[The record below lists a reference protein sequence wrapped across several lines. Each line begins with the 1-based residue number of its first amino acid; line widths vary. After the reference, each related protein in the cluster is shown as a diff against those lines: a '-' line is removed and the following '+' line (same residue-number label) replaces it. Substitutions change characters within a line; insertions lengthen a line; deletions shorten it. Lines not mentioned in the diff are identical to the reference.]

1 MDRLFVEKKPEFNSA
16 AGSLLNDLRTSL
28 QLDGLES
35 LRIVQRYDLEGLD
48 PDQLEAASRLILS
61 EPQVDTTSREL
72 LLADDEQWFAVE
84 YLPGQFDQRADS
96 AAQCV
101 QILTQQQRPLIASAQ
116 VIILKGSLNDN
127 RQRRLHLRRPRCR
140 TWRSST
146 ASGTATRP
154 PSVRCVMNLALR

>member
-96 AAQCV
+96 GTVSAV
-101 QILTQQQRPLIASAQ
+101 QPTRS
-116 VIILKGSLNDN
+116 KGMTAGN
-127 RQRRLHLRRPRCR
+127 
-140 TWRSST
+140 
-146 ASGTATRP
+146 ASGRF
-154 PSVRCVMNLALR
+154 